1 MKRISSL
8 IKTNIFLL
16 PFSILLLI
24 SGCSSSESQSSMNGT
39 EQQGAYNID
48 ELNSYGEWVNVAPY
62 GNVWQPYVVNDW
74 MPYDNGHWAYADA
87 NWTWVSY
94 EPFGWIVYHYGY
106 WYDDPFYGWVWV
118 PGDGAWSPANVTWI
132 NYGDYVGWAP
142 LGPRGVVYGH
152 PWDKDQDRYWHVV
165 KRDDFTRDNIRDFRV
180 LNPVRGEIDEKT
192 IINKPPDRQ
201 LIEKTI
207 GKPVPEVNMQ
217 HETVK
222 LQNTEIKRMNLP
234 PEEHQRVE
242 QQTPR
247 VKRDVLV
254 PREEFHQQHQTNKR
268 SK

>member
-1 MKRISSL
+1 MKRINSL
-8 IKTNIFLL
+8 IKINVFLL
-16 PFSILLLI
+16 PFSMLLLI
-24 SGCSSSESQSSMNGT
+24 SGCSSSENQNSMNGT

-48 ELNSYGEWVNVAPY
+48 ELNSYGEWVHVDPY
-62 GNVWQPYVVNDW
+62 GEVWEPFVVNGW
-74 MPYDNGHWAYADA
+74 MPFDNGHWAYADA

-132 NYGDYVGWAP
+132 NYGNYVGWAP

-152 PWDKDQDRYWHVV
+152 PWDKDQDRFWHVV

-180 LNPVRGEIDEKT
+180 MNPVRGEIDGKT

-222 LQNTEIKRMNLP
+222 LQNTEINRMNLP
-234 PEEHQRVE
+234 PGEHQRVE

-247 VKRDVLV
+247 VKKDVLV